1 MKPLTEMSAV
11 ELRAELDAA
20 IAAEKG
26 ADWQERLADWAEQ
39 RKAAQARQNAVV
51 VEMARRR
58 SHWSAVSG
66 MRVLAQEKSAPEE
79 GVDV

>member
-1 MKPLTEMSAV
+1 MKPLPEMSAV

-20 IAAEKG
+20 IEAEKG
-26 ADWQERLADWAEQ
+26 AEWQERLADWYEC

-58 SHWSAVSG
+58 AHWSAVSG
-66 MRVLAQEKSAPEE
+66 MRVLAQDNSAPEA
-79 GVDV
+79 GADV